1 MSFYD
6 LLESFLRKMLGSMV
20 ENELA
25 KEDKYV
31 GMSLDELRALSPK
44 KLLEAA
50 VSRAEYRMQD
60 YYYADDGFAA
70 LNRTQKIIYTAYWLE
85 LEVNNGGL
93 CQFFTNSSRVTAPF
107 VSEALEAIGATK
119 HKKLYDGF
127 TAKYRIDTR
136 DLSSFD
142 SPDAKTFAAQYKR
155 YPFDEFDTPFC
166 NLPPLKKH
174 LKQFICEHISD
185 I

>member
-6 LLESFLRKMLGSMV
+6 LLERFLRKTLGSMV
-20 ENELA
+20 QNELA

-31 GMSLDELRALSPK
+31 GMSLDELRTLSSGR
-44 KLLEAA
+44 LIDAA

-107 VSEALEAIGATK
+107 VNEALEAIGATK

-127 TAKYRIDTR
+127 TAKYRIDTC

-142 SPDAKTFAAQYKR
+142 SPDARAFAAQYKR
-155 YPFDEFDTPFC
+155 YPFDEFDTPFSK
-166 NLPPLKKH
+166 LPPLKKY
-174 LKQFICEHISD
+174 LKQFICKHISD

>member
-6 LLESFLRKMLGSMV
+6 LLERFLRKTLGSMV

-60 YYYADDGFAA
+60 YY
-70 LNRTQKIIYTAYWLE
+70 
-85 LEVNNGGL
+85 
-93 CQFFTNSSRVTAPF
+93 
-107 VSEALEAIGATK
+107 
-119 HKKLYDGF
+119 
-127 TAKYRIDTR
+127 
-136 DLSSFD
+136 
-142 SPDAKTFAAQYKR
+142 
-155 YPFDEFDTPFC
+155 
-166 NLPPLKKH
+166 
-174 LKQFICEHISD
+174 
-185 I
+185 